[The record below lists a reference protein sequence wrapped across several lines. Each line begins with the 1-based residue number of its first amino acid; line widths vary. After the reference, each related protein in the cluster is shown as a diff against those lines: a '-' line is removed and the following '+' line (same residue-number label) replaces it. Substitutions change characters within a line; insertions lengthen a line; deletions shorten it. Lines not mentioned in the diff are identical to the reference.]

1 MSTWESLHAGIIV
14 PEACAKGLKREKKK
28 IFEKKKEII
37 QVMLLCFSE

>member
-28 IFEKKKEII
+28 EII